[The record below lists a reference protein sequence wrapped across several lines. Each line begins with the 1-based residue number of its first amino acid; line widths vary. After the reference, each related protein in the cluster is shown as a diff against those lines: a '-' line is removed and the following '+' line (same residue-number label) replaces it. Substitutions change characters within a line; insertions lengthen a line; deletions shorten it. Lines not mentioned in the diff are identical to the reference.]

1 MTAMRDPA
9 ELLAAILELQSG
21 DGSPR
26 RQLTWRV
33 GNVLRE
39 VIERLVSTQASDSDL
54 EQMLDQL
61 ESIVEVLRGFPHGRR
76 YEGVSEA
83 STGPPPS
90 MPGETADHNDFSPVV
105 GKANPLAPPLILGAR
120 DDVVTG
126 TVICGSAY
134 EGPPG
139 HIHGGV
145 TAALFDELLGATQVL
160 SGNPGMTGQLEVS
173 YRAPA
178 PLHVPLH
185 LEGRLVNVEGRKIRT
200 EGTLRAGDTLCATAT
215 GLFITV
221 DFEKLARMVAKRD
234 RLGRSDQSPQVA
246 D

>member
-1 MTAMRDPA
+1 MRDPA

-21 DGSPR
+21 VGSPR

-39 VIERLVSTQASDSDL
+39 MIERLVSTQASDDDL
-54 EQMLDQL
+54 EQMVTQL
-61 ESIVEVLRGFPHGRR
+61 EAIVEVLRAFPHGRR

-83 STGPPPS
+83 STGRVS

-120 DDVVTG
+120 DGMVTG

-139 HIHGGV
+139 HVHGGV
-145 TAALFDELLGATQVL
+145 VAALFDELLGATQVL
-160 SGNPGMTGQLEVS
+160 SGNPGMTGRLEVS
-173 YRAPA
+173 YRAPT
-178 PLHVPLH
+178 PLHTPLD
-185 LEGRLVNVEGRKIRT
+185 LEGRLVRVDGRKIHT
-200 EGTLRAGDTLCATAT
+200 EGTLRAGENVCATAT

-221 DFEKLARMVAKRD
+221 DFEKLARMVAERD
-234 RLGRSDQSPQVA
+234 RRPQR
-246 D
+246 